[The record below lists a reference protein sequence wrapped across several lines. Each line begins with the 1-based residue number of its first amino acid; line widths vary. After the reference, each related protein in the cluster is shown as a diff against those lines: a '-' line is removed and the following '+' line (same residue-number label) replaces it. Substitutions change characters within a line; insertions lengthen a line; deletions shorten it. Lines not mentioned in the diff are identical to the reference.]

1 VTTTDAHLFRP
12 ADTYRVG
19 GGRGFG
25 GGRGPAAVGENPP
38 AGAVV
43 HYWLK
48 GRGDV
53 TLEFLDAAGKI
64 VNTYSSKAPAARPAA
79 APEDEGGE
87 ENPFRGA
94 PPPRVT
100 ANAGMNRFVWNL
112 RYPDATTFPGLI
124 MWAGNVTG
132 PRVPPGKYTVRLT
145 VDGKSQSETFELK
158 KDPRLSTTPEEY
170 AKQISLALQIRDK
183 LSETNGAVVR
193 IREVRKKLDEYAS
206 SGDAKVAD
214 AAKSLNGK
222 LTAIEGDLYQ
232 TRNRASEDP
241 LNFPIKL
248 NNKLAYV
255 MGEIESSD
263 NQPTAQSY
271 VVYEDLAT
279 EVNGKLRSL
288 NGLLTTDLA
297 AFNKLVRDANIPAVT
312 VPK

>member
-1 VTTTDAHLFRP
+1 
-12 ADTYRVG
+12 
-19 GGRGFG
+19 
-25 GGRGPAAVGENPP
+25 
-38 AGAVV
+38 
-43 HYWLK
+43 
-48 GRGDV
+48 
-53 TLEFLDAAGKI
+53 
-64 VNTYSSKAPAARPAA
+64 
-79 APEDEGGE
+79 
-87 ENPFRGA
+87 
-94 PPPRVT
+94 
-100 ANAGMNRFVWNL
+100 
-112 RYPDATTFPGLI
+112 

-132 PRVPPGKYTVRLT
+132 PRVPPGRYTVRLT

-158 KDPRLSTTPEEY
+158 KDPRLSTAPEEY

-183 LSETNGAVVR
+183 LSETNGAVIR

-206 SGDAKVAD
+206 SADAKVAE
-214 AAKSLNGK
+214 AAKALSRK
-222 LTAIEGDLYQ
+222 LTSIEEDLYQ
-232 TRNRASEDP
+232 TKNRASEDP

-263 NQPTAQSY
+263 NQPTAQSG

-279 EVNGKLRSL
+279 AVNGKLRSL